1 MALEPGVPPREPPQ
15 RGGFPVRRRRLSAW
29 LSELAHL
36 DRRERSRRLHEG
48 VYTLNRLEIPPRRRL
63 ALMEQLRPAVREVL
77 DYLSS
82 RIQSQALPLPERARR
97 IYDLNIDLLRECAL
111 GYTIVLVAEGPNG
124 RRRRIAP
131 AAERA
136 LALHGEWM
144 LRAAQIYARVPDAFW
159 ETANGIYDIAD
170 RAGVAYRAIEDA
182 ELPQGDGQ
190 RTSQTPIAIYRR
202 ILLFALAGTQG
213 LSRGEAERI
222 YRALAEW
229 ADDAHLGIDDGAVSG
244 GTCFAIDLET
254 ARGPSPLSEWTV
266 TPEARIRVLEVDT
279 VVDRVEAL
287 YRQSPPDDSPLADRN
302 RVGAA
307 ALRRLIDSWRP
318 ATHERSERAQR
329 GEEVDAEVTLSVIVA
344 RLTAEFAPEEEER
357 KQRRHRLDTPGAA
370 LTLQTIERP
379 DDPGDSPAEGTAGAS
394 WDEVEVGQ
402 DRSAGYAAARRAE
415 ARLDREG
422 TRPEHPRWLL
432 QDVSATG
439 WRLWWASDGSSRA
452 TVGELAALR
461 LASDDGSGHRWSIGV
476 IRRMQFLDDER
487 FEIGVHA
494 LSRRVTPARVRREP
508 ANPNR
513 KRDRRN
519 EPSEPALMLPASQA
533 LDTPA
538 TLLVPA
544 HMFRQGEILEL
555 DLPERLLRIRLAA
568 IRENTG
574 SFSQYELETAP
585 SRGRSAQQRY
595 GEMAGN
601 DPGHQT

>member
-1 MALEPGVPPREPPQ
+1 MALEPGIPPREPPQ
-15 RGGFPVRRRRLSAW
+15 RGGFPVRRRGLSAW

-48 VYTLNRLEIPPRRRL
+48 VHTLNRLEIPPRRRL
-63 ALMEQLRPAVREVL
+63 ALMEQLRPAIREVL
-77 DYLSS
+77 DYLAS
-82 RIQSQALPLPERARR
+82 RVQSQSLPLPERARR
-97 IYDLNIDLLRECAL
+97 IYDLNIDLLREFAL
-111 GYTIVLVAEGPNG
+111 GYTIVLMAEGPNG
-124 RRRRIAP
+124 RRRRVAP

-144 LRAAQIYARVPDAFW
+144 LRAAQIYSRVPDAYW
-159 ETANGIYDIAD
+159 ESANAIYDLAD
-170 RAGVAYRAIEDA
+170 RAGVAYRAVEDA

-190 RTSQTPIAIYRR
+190 RTSQSPIAIYRR

-213 LSRGEAERI
+213 LRRGEAERI

-229 ADDAHLGIDDGAVSG
+229 ADDAHLGIDDGAISG
-244 GTCFAIDLET
+244 GTCFAVDLET

-266 TPEARIRVLEVDT
+266 APESRIRILEVDT

-287 YRQSPPDDSPLADRN
+287 HRQSPPDDSPLADRN

-344 RLTAEFAPEEEER
+344 RLAAEFAPEENAER
-357 KQRRHRLDTPGAA
+357 RRHQLDTPGAA
-370 LTLQTIERP
+370 LTLQTIEGPEKR
-379 DDPGDSPAEGTAGAS
+379 GAESAEGAAGAS

-402 DRSAGYAAARRAE
+402 DRSVGYAAARRAE

-432 QDVSATG
+432 QDVSTTG

-461 LASDDGSGHRWSIGV
+461 LSSDDGSGYRWSIGV

-494 LSRRVTPARVRREP
+494 LSRRATPARVRREP
-508 ANPNR
+508 TNPNR
-513 KRDRRN
+513 KRDRRS
-519 EPSEPALMLPASQA
+519 EPSEPALMLPASQT
-533 LDTPA
+533 LDTAA

-544 HMFRQGEILEL
+544 HMFRQGEVLEL
-555 DLPERLLRIRLAA
+555 DLPERLLRIRLAT

-585 SRGRSAQQRY
+585 SRGRSAQQK
-595 GEMAGN
+595 N
-601 DPGHQT
+601 DAPADEDLSRRS

>member
-1 MALEPGVPPREPPQ
+1 MALEPGIPPRERPQ
-15 RGGFPVRRRRLSAW
+15 RGGFPVRRRGLSAW
-29 LSELAHL
+29 ISGLAHL

-48 VYTLNRLEIPPRRRL
+48 VHALNRLDIPPRRRL
-63 ALMEQLRPAVREVL
+63 LLMEELRPGIREVL
-77 DYLSS
+77 DYLAS

-111 GYTIVLVAEGPNG
+111 GYTIILVAEGADG

-144 LRAAQIYARVPDAFW
+144 LRAAQIYSRVPEAFW
-159 ETANGIYDIAD
+159 EAVNGIYDIAE
-170 RAGVAYRAIEDA
+170 RAGVAYRAVED
-182 ELPQGDGQ
+182 EDLPPGDRQ
-190 RTSQTPIAIYRR
+190 RRSQSPIAIYRR

-213 LSRGEAERI
+213 LRRGEAERI

-244 GTCFAIDLET
+244 GTCFAVDLET
-254 ARGPSPLSEWTV
+254 ARGPSPLGEWTV
-266 TPEARIRVLEVDT
+266 SPEARLRVLEVDT
-279 VVDRVEAL
+279 LVARIEEL
-287 YRQSPPDDSPLADRN
+287 ERQSPPDDSPLADRN
-302 RVGAA
+302 RVGSA

-318 ATHERSERAQR
+318 ATHERSERAER
-329 GEEVDAEVTLSVIVA
+329 GEEVDAEVTLNVIVA
-344 RLTAEFAPEEEER
+344 RLAAENAPDEER
-357 KQRRHRLDTPGAA
+357 TKRRHRLDTPGAA
-370 LTLQTIERP
+370 LTLQTIERA
-379 DDPGDSPAEGTAGAS
+379 GDEGRQAAEGDAGAS
-394 WDEVEVGQ
+394 WAEVEVGQ
-402 DRSAGYAAARRAE
+402 DRSVSYGAARRAE

-422 TRPEHPRWLL
+422 NLPEHPRWLL
-432 QDVSATG
+432 KDVSNTG
-439 WRLWWASDGSSRA
+439 WRLWWDSDGSSRA

-461 LASDDGSGHRWSIGV
+461 LSADDGGGHRWSIGV
-476 IRRMQFLDDER
+476 IRRMQFLDEQR

-494 LSRRVTPARVRREP
+494 LSRRGMPARVRREP

-513 KRDRRN
+513 KRDRRG
-519 EPSEPALMLPASQA
+519 EPSEPALMLPASQT

-555 DLPERLLRIRLAA
+555 DLPQRMLRIRLGT

-585 SRGRSAQQRY
+585 SRGRSAREQH
-595 GEMAGN
+595 GDSGDDAET
-601 DPGHQT
+601 P

>member
-1 MALEPGVPPREPPQ
+1 MALETRIPPREPPQ
-15 RGGFPVRRRRLSAW
+15 RGGFPVRRRALSAW
-29 LSELAHL
+29 LSQLAHL

-48 VYTLNRLEIPPRRRL
+48 VHTLNRLEIPPRRRL
-63 ALMEQLRPAVREVL
+63 ALMEELRPAIREVL
-77 DYLSS
+77 DYLAS

-97 IYDLNIDLLRECAL
+97 IYDLNIDLLHECAL
-111 GYTIVLVAEGPNG
+111 GYTIALVAEGPNG

-144 LRAAQIYARVPDAFW
+144 LRAAQIYSRVPEAFW
-159 ETANGIYDIAD
+159 EAVNGIYDIAD
-170 RAGVAYRAIEDA
+170 RAGVTYRAVEDA
-182 ELPQGDGQ
+182 ELPQVDER
-190 RTSQTPIAIYRR
+190 RTSQSPITIYRR

-213 LSRGEAERI
+213 LRRGEAERI

-229 ADDAHLGIDDGAVSG
+229 ADDARLGIDDGAVSG

-254 ARGPSPLSEWTV
+254 ARGPSPLGEWTV
-266 TPEARIRVLEVDT
+266 TPEARIRVLEVDPL
-279 VVDRVEAL
+279 VDRIEAL
-287 YRQSPPDDSPLADRN
+287 CRQSPPDDSPLADRN
-302 RVGAA
+302 RVGSA

-318 ATHERSERAQR
+318 ATHERSERARR
-329 GEEVDAEVTLSVIVA
+329 GEEVDAEVTLSIIVA
-344 RLTAEFAPEEEER
+344 RLAAEFAPEEAR
-357 KQRRHRLDTPGAA
+357 PARRHRLDTPGAA
-370 LTLQTIERP
+370 LTLQTIDRS
-379 DDPGDSPAEGTAGAS
+379 DGPAEQSAEGAAGAS

-402 DRSAGYAAARRAE
+402 DRSVGYAAARRAE

-461 LASDDGSGHRWSIGV
+461 LSSDDGSGHRWSIGL

-513 KRDRRN
+513 KRDRRG
-519 EPSEPALMLPASQA
+519 EPSEPALMLPASRT

-555 DLPERLLRIRLAA
+555 DLPERLLRVRLGA

-574 SFSQYELETAP
+574 SFSQYELEAAP
-585 SRGRSAQQRY
+585 SRGRSAQQRD
-595 GEMAGN
+595 GSTFDD
-601 DPGHQT
+601 DPGRQA

>member
-1 MALEPGVPPREPPQ
+1 VAPE
-15 RGGFPVRRRRLSAW
+15 
-29 LSELAHL
+29 
-36 DRRERSRRLHEG
+36 
-48 VYTLNRLEIPPRRRL
+48 
-63 ALMEQLRPAVREVL
+63 
-77 DYLSS
+77 S
-82 RIQSQALPLPERARR
+82 RIR
-97 IYDLNIDLLRECAL
+97 I
-111 GYTIVLVAEGPNG
+111 
-124 RRRRIAP
+124 
-131 AAERA
+131 
-136 LALHGEWM
+136 
-144 LRAAQIYARVPDAFW
+144 
-159 ETANGIYDIAD
+159 
-170 RAGVAYRAIEDA
+170 
-182 ELPQGDGQ
+182 
-190 RTSQTPIAIYRR
+190 
-202 ILLFALAGTQG
+202 
-213 LSRGEAERI
+213 
-222 YRALAEW
+222 
-229 ADDAHLGIDDGAVSG
+229 
-244 GTCFAIDLET
+244 
-254 ARGPSPLSEWTV
+254 
-266 TPEARIRVLEVDT
+266 LEVDT

-344 RLTAEFAPEEEER
+344 RLAAEFAPEESEGR
-357 KQRRHRLDTPGAA
+357 RRHRLDTPGAA

-379 DDPGDSPAEGTAGAS
+379 DDQGSEAAEGAAGAS

-402 DRSAGYAAARRAE
+402 DRSTGYAAARRAE

-432 QDVSATG
+432 QDVSTTG

-461 LASDDGSGHRWSIGV
+461 LSSDDDSGYRWSIGV

-494 LSRRVTPARVRREP
+494 LSRRATPARVRREP

-519 EPSEPALMLPASQA
+519 EPSEPALMLPASQT
-533 LDTPA
+533 LDTAA

-544 HMFRQGEILEL
+544 HMFRQGEVLEL
-555 DLPERLLRIRLAA
+555 DLPERMLRIRLAT

-585 SRGRSAQQRY
+585 SRGRSAQQK
-595 GEMAGN
+595 N
-601 DPGHQT
+601 DVTADGDSSRRS

>member
-1 MALEPGVPPREPPQ
+1 MALEPDIPPREPPR
-15 RGGFPVRRRRLSAW
+15 RGGFPVRRRGLSAW

-48 VYTLNRLEIPPRRRL
+48 VHTLNRLEIPPRRRL
-63 ALMEQLRPAVREVL
+63 ILMEELRPAIREVL
-77 DYLSS
+77 DYLTS
-82 RIQSQALPLPERARR
+82 RIQSQALPLPDRARR
-97 IYDLNIDLLRECAL
+97 IHELNIELLRECAL
-111 GYTIVLVAEGPNG
+111 GYTIVLVAEGPRG
-124 RRRRIAP
+124 RRRRIAS

-136 LALHGEWM
+136 LALYGEWM
-144 LRAAQIYARVPDAFW
+144 LRSAQIYSRVPDAFW
-159 ETANGIYDIAD
+159 AAVNGIYDVAE
-170 RAGVAYRAIEDA
+170 RAGVAYREVEDG
-182 ELPQGDGQ
+182 ELPQRDSR
-190 RTSQTPIAIYRR
+190 RTAQSPIAIFRR

-213 LSRGEAERI
+213 LRRGEAERI
-222 YRALAEW
+222 YGMLAEW
-229 ADDAHLGIDDGAVSG
+229 ARDAHLGIDDGAVSG

-254 ARGPSPLSEWTV
+254 ARGPSPLGAWTV
-266 TPEARIRVLEVDT
+266 TADARIRVLEVDT
-279 VVDRVEAL
+279 VVEHVEAL
-287 YRQSPPDDSPLADRN
+287 YRQSPPDDSPIGDRN
-302 RVGAA
+302 RVGSA

-344 RLTAEFAPEEEER
+344 RLWAEFAPEASR
-357 KQRRHRLDTPGAA
+357 KRRRHRLDTPGAA

-379 DDPGDSPAEGTAGAS
+379 EDRGSQSAEGAAGAS
-394 WDEVEVGQ
+394 WDEVEIGQ
-402 DRSAGYAAARRAE
+402 DRSVGYAAARRVE

-432 QDVSATG
+432 KDVSATG

-461 LASDDGSGHRWSIGV
+461 LSSDEGSGHRWSIGV

-494 LSRRVTPARVRREP
+494 LSRRVTPARVRHEP

-513 KRDRRN
+513 KRDRRK
-519 EPSEPALMLPASQA
+519 EPGEPALMLPASRT
-533 LDTPA
+533 LDAPA

-544 HMFRQGEILEL
+544 HMFRKGAILEV
-555 DLPERLLRIRLAA
+555 DLPERMLRVRLNA

-574 SFSQYELETAP
+574 SFSQYELATAP

-595 GEMAGN
+595 DETAG
-601 DPGHQT
+601 DEPGRQT

>member
-1 MALEPGVPPREPPQ
+1 MALEPGTPPREPPQ
-15 RGGFPVRRRRLSAW
+15 RGGFPVRRRGLSAW
-29 LSELAHL
+29 LSDLAHL

-48 VYTLNRLEIPPRRRL
+48 IHTLNRLEIPARRRL
-63 ALMEQLRPAVREVL
+63 ALMEELRPAVREVL
-77 DYLSS
+77 DYLAS

-97 IYDLNIDLLRECAL
+97 IYELNIDLLRECAL
-111 GYTIVLVAEGPNG
+111 GYTIALLAEGPGG

-144 LRAAQIYARVPDAFW
+144 LRSAQIYSRVPDAFW
-159 ETANGIYDIAD
+159 QNVHAIFDLAE
-170 RAGVAYRAIEDA
+170 RAGVAYSAVEDSEIA
-182 ELPQGDGQ
+182 QGDGQ
-190 RTSQTPIAIYRR
+190 RTSQSPIAIYRR

-213 LSRGEAERI
+213 LRRGEAERI
-222 YRALAEW
+222 YRALADW
-229 ADDAHLGIDDGAVSG
+229 ADDAHLGVDDGAVSG

-254 ARGPSPLSEWTV
+254 ARGPSLLGDWTV

-279 VVDRVEAL
+279 VVERVEAL
-287 YRQSPPDDSPLADRN
+287 YRDSPPDDSPLADRN

-318 ATHERSERAQR
+318 STHERSERAQR
-329 GEEVDAEVTLSVIVA
+329 GEEVDAEVTLGVIVA
-344 RLTAEFAPEEEER
+344 RLAAEFAPEENR
-357 KQRRHRLDTPGAA
+357 GRRRHRLDTPGAA
-370 LTLQTIERP
+370 LTLQTIEGP
-379 DDPGDSPAEGTAGAS
+379 DRAPDPAEGNAGAS

-402 DRSAGYAAARRAE
+402 DRSAGYAAARQAE

-439 WRLWWASDGSSRA
+439 WRLWWDSDGSSRA

-461 LASDDGSGHRWSIGV
+461 LSADDDSEYRWSIGV

-513 KRDRRN
+513 KRDRRS
-519 EPSEPALMLPASQA
+519 EPSEPALMLPASQT

-555 DLPERLLRIRLAA
+555 DLPERMLRIRLAA

-585 SRGRSAQQRY
+585 SRGRSAQKRP
-595 GEMAGN
+595 GETAGE
-601 DPGHQT
+601 DPSHHT

>member
-15 RGGFPVRRRRLSAW
+15 RGGFPVRRRALSQW
-29 LSELAHL
+29 LSGLAHL

-48 VYTLNRLEIPPRRRL
+48 VHTLNRLDIPPRRRL
-63 ALMEQLRPAVREVL
+63 ALMEELRPAIREVL

-97 IYDLNIDLLRECAL
+97 IYALNIDLLRECAL
-111 GYTIVLVAEGPNG
+111 GYTIVLLAEGPNG

-144 LRAAQIYARVPDAFW
+144 LRSAQIYARVPDAFW
-159 ETANGIYDIAD
+159 ESVNAIYDIAD
-170 RAGVAYRAIEDA
+170 RAGVAYRAVEDA
-182 ELPQGDGQ
+182 DLPQGEGQ
-190 RTSQTPIAIYRR
+190 PTSQSPIAIYRR

-213 LSRGEAERI
+213 LRRGEAERI
-222 YRALAEW
+222 YRALATW

-266 TPEARIRVLEVDT
+266 TPEARIRVLEVDS
-279 VVDRVEAL
+279 VADRVDAL

-318 ATHERSERAQR
+318 STHERSERAQR
-329 GEEVDAEVTLSVIVA
+329 GEEVDAEVSLSVIVA
-344 RLTAEFAPEEEER
+344 RLWAEFAPEEAGR
-357 KQRRHRLDTPGAA
+357 RRRHRLDTAGAA
-370 LTLQTIERP
+370 LTLQTIEGP
-379 DDPGDSPAEGTAGAS
+379 DDQREESAERTAGAS

-402 DRSAGYAAARRAE
+402 DRSSGYAAARRAE

-422 TRPEHPRWLL
+422 TRPENPRWLL

-452 TVGELAALR
+452 TVGELASLR
-461 LASDDGSGHRWSIGV
+461 LAADDDSDYRWSIGV

-494 LSRRVTPARVRREP
+494 LSRRATPARVRREP

-519 EPSEPALMLPASQA
+519 ESSEPALMLPASQT
-533 LDTPA
+533 LDTAA

-544 HMFRQGEILEL
+544 HMFRQGDILEL
-555 DLPERLLRIRLAA
+555 DLPETLLRIRLAT

-574 SFSQYELETAP
+574 SFSQYEIETAP
-585 SRGRSAQQRY
+585 SRGRSAQQRP
-595 GEMAGN
+595 GDATGA
-601 DPGHQT
+601 DPGQGS

>member
-1 MALEPGVPPREPPQ
+1 MALEPRIPPREPPQ
-15 RGGFPVRRRRLSAW
+15 RGGFPVRRRGLSAW
-29 LSELAHL
+29 LSQLAHL

-48 VYTLNRLEIPPRRRL
+48 VHTLNRLEIPPRRRL
-63 ALMEQLRPAVREVL
+63 ALMEELRPAIREVL
-77 DYLSS
+77 DYLAS
-82 RIQSQALPLPERARR
+82 RIQSQALPLPDRARR
-97 IYDLNIDLLRECAL
+97 IYDLNIDLLCECAL

-144 LRAAQIYARVPDAFW
+144 LRAAQIYSRVPEAFW
-159 ETANGIYDIAD
+159 EAVNGIYDIAD
-170 RAGVAYRAIEDA
+170 RAGIAYRMVDDA
-182 ELPQGDGQ
+182 ELPQLDER
-190 RTSQTPIAIYRR
+190 RTSQSPITIYRR

-213 LSRGEAERI
+213 LRRGEAERI

-229 ADDAHLGIDDGAVSG
+229 ADDARLGIDDGAVSG
-244 GTCFAIDLET
+244 GTWFGIDLET
-254 ARGPSPLSEWTV
+254 ARGPSRLGEWTV

-279 VVDRVEAL
+279 LVDRIEAL
-287 YRQSPPDDSPLADRN
+287 CRQSPPDDSPLADRN
-302 RVGAA
+302 RVGSA

-318 ATHERSERAQR
+318 CTHERSERAR
-329 GEEVDAEVTLSVIVA
+329 KGEEVDAEVTLSIIVA
-344 RLTAEFAPEEEER
+344 RLAAEFAPEGTR
-357 KQRRHRLDTPGAA
+357 PRRRHQLDTPGAA
-370 LTLQTIERP
+370 LTLQTIDRSDAPAVQSGE
-379 DDPGDSPAEGTAGAS
+379 GDAGAS

-402 DRSAGYAAARRAE
+402 DRSVAYQAARRAE

-439 WRLWWASDGSSRA
+439 WRLWWASEGSSRA

-461 LASDDGSGHRWSIGV
+461 LSSDDDSSHRWSIGV

-494 LSRRVTPARVRREP
+494 LSRRVTPGCVRREP

-513 KRDRRN
+513 KRDRRG
-519 EPSEPALMLPASQA
+519 EPSEPALMLPASRT
-533 LDTPA
+533 LETPA

-544 HMFRQGEILEL
+544 HMFRQGDILEL
-555 DLPERLLRIRLAA
+555 DLPERLLRVRLGS

-574 SFSQYELETAP
+574 SFSEYEIEAAP
-585 SRGRSAQQRY
+585 ARGRSAQQRY
-595 GEMAGN
+595 GGTVDD
-601 DPGHQT
+601 DPGREA

>member
-1 MALEPGVPPREPPQ
+1 M
-15 RGGFPVRRRRLSAW
+15 RRRGLSAW

-48 VYTLNRLEIPPRRRL
+48 VHTLNRLEIPSRRRL
-63 ALMEQLRPAVREVL
+63 ALMEDLRPALREVL
-77 DYLSS
+77 EYLAS
-82 RIQSQALPLPERARR
+82 RIQSQALPLPDRARR
-97 IYDLNIDLLRECAL
+97 IHDLNIDLLRECAL
-111 GYTIVLVAEGPNG
+111 GYTIIVVSEGPNG
-124 RRRRIAP
+124 RRRRIAT

-144 LRAAQIYARVPDAFW
+144 LRTAQIYARVPEAYWHAVNGVYD
-159 ETANGIYDIAD
+159 TAE
-170 RAGVAYRAIEDA
+170 RAGVAYRPVEDS
-182 ELPQGDGQ
+182 ELPRGEARRD
-190 RTSQTPIAIYRR
+190 SQSPISIYRR
-202 ILLFALAGTQG
+202 ILLFGLAGTQG
-213 LSRGEAERI
+213 LRRGEAERI
-222 YRALAEW
+222 YRALADW
-229 ADDAHLGIDDGAVSG
+229 SDDAHLGIDDGAVSG
-244 GTCFAIDLET
+244 GTCFAVDLET
-254 ARGPSPLSEWTV
+254 ARGPSPLGEWTV
-266 TPEARIRVLEVDT
+266 TPEARIRVLEVDS
-279 VVDRVEAL
+279 VVDRLEAL
-287 YRQSPPDDSPLADRN
+287 HRQSPPDDSPLADRN

-318 ATHERSERAQR
+318 ANHERSERAQR
-329 GEEVDAEVTLSVIVA
+329 GEEVDAEVTLSVIVE
-344 RLTAEFAPEEEER
+344 RLAAEFAPGEEQTR
-357 KQRRHRLDTPGAA
+357 RRHRLDTPGAA

-379 DDPGDSPAEGTAGAS
+379 DDQGKQAAEGDAGAS
-394 WDEVEVGQ
+394 WDEVKVGQ
-402 DRSAGYAAARRAE
+402 DRSIGYASARRAE

-432 QDVSATG
+432 QDVSTTG
-439 WRLWWASDGSSRA
+439 WRLWWDSEGASRA

-461 LASDDGSGHRWSIGV
+461 ISSDDGSGHRWSIGV

-494 LSRRVTPARVRREP
+494 LSRRGTPARVRREP

-519 EPSEPALMLPASQA
+519 EASEPALMLPASQT

-555 DLPERLLRIRLAA
+555 ELPDRMLRIRLAA

-585 SRGRSAQQRY
+585 SRGRGAQEKQ
-595 GEMAGN
+595 GETAGD
-601 DPGHQT
+601 DPGRAT

>member
-1 MALEPGVPPREPPQ
+1 MALEPGIPLRETPQ
-15 RGGFPVRRRRLSAW
+15 RGGFPVRRRKLSAW
-29 LSELAHL
+29 VSGLAHL

-48 VYTLNRLEIPPRRRL
+48 VHTLNRLEIPPRRRL
-63 ALMEQLRPAVREVL
+63 ALMEELRPGIREVL
-77 DYLSS
+77 DYLAS

-111 GYTIVLVAEGPNG
+111 GYTIVLVAEGPGG
-124 RRRRIAP
+124 RRRRIAL

-144 LRAAQIYARVPDAFW
+144 LRSAQIYSQVPEAFW
-159 ETANGIYDIAD
+159 ENVNGIFDIAE
-170 RAGVAYRAIEDA
+170 RAGVAYRAVEDA
-182 ELPQGDGQ
+182 DLPQGDGK
-190 RTSQTPIAIYRR
+190 RTSQSPIAIYRR

-213 LSRGEAERI
+213 LRRGEAERI
-222 YRALAEW
+222 YWTLAEW
-229 ADDAHLGIDDGAVSG
+229 ADDAHLGTDDGAVSG

-254 ARGPSPLSEWTV
+254 ARGPSPLGEWTV

-279 VVDRVEAL
+279 VVERVEAL
-287 YRQSPPDDSPLADRN
+287 YRESPPDDSPLADRN

-307 ALRRLIDSWRP
+307 ALGRLINSWRP

-344 RLTAEFAPEEEER
+344 RLAAEFAPEEAQQR
-357 KQRRHRLDTPGAA
+357 RRHRLDTPGAA

-379 DDPGDSPAEGTAGAS
+379 DASGGESAEGAAGAS

-422 TRPEHPRWLL
+422 TGPEHPRWLL

-461 LASDDGSGHRWSIGV
+461 LSSDDGSGHRWSIGV

-494 LSRRVTPARVRREP
+494 LSRQVTPARVRREP

-513 KRDRRN
+513 KRDRRG
-519 EPSEPALMLPASQA
+519 EPSEPALMLPASQT

-555 DLPERLLRIRLAA
+555 DLPERMLRVRLAT

-574 SFSQYELETAP
+574 SFSQYELENAP
-585 SRGRSAQQRY
+585 SRGRSAQQ
-595 GEMAGN
+595 GN
-601 DPGHQT
+601 DETAGQESSRRT

>member
-1 MALEPGVPPREPPQ
+1 MALEPGIPPREPPQ
-15 RGGFPVRRRRLSAW
+15 RGGFPVRRRGLSAW

-48 VYTLNRLEIPPRRRL
+48 VHTLNRLEIPPRRRL
-63 ALMEQLRPAVREVL
+63 ALMEELRPAVLEVL
-77 DYLSS
+77 DYLAS
-82 RIQSQALPLPERARR
+82 RIQSQSLPLPERARR
-97 IYDLNIDLLRECAL
+97 IYELNIDLLRECAL
-111 GYTIVLVAEGPNG
+111 GYTIVLMAEGPNG
-124 RRRRIAP
+124 RRRRVAP

-144 LRAAQIYARVPDAFW
+144 LRAAQIYSRVPDAFW
-159 ETANGIYDIAD
+159 ESANGIYDIAD
-170 RAGVAYRAIEDA
+170 RAGVAYRAVEDA
-182 ELPQGDGQ
+182 ELPQGDSQ
-190 RTSQTPIAIYRR
+190 RTSQSPIAIYRR

-213 LSRGEAERI
+213 LRRGEAERI

-244 GTCFAIDLET
+244 GTCFAVDLET

-266 TPEARIRVLEVDT
+266 APESRIRILEVDT

-344 RLTAEFAPEEEER
+344 RLAAEFAPEESEGR
-357 KQRRHRLDTPGAA
+357 RRHRLDTPGAA

-379 DDPGDSPAEGTAGAS
+379 DDQGSEAAEGAAGAS

-402 DRSAGYAAARRAE
+402 DRSTGYAAARRAE

-432 QDVSATG
+432 QDVSTTG

-461 LASDDGSGHRWSIGV
+461 LSSDDDSGYRWSIGV

-494 LSRRVTPARVRREP
+494 LSRRATPARVRREP

-519 EPSEPALMLPASQA
+519 EPSEPALMLPASQT
-533 LDTPA
+533 LDTAA

-544 HMFRQGEILEL
+544 HMFRQGEVLEL
-555 DLPERLLRIRLAA
+555 DLPERMLRIRLAT

-585 SRGRSAQQRY
+585 SRGRSAQQK
-595 GEMAGN
+595 N
-601 DPGHQT
+601 DVTADGDSSRRS

>member
-1 MALEPGVPPREPPQ
+1 MTLEQGIPPREPPQ
-15 RGGFPVRRRRLSAW
+15 RGGFPVRRRGLSAW
-29 LSELAHL
+29 LSGLAHL
-36 DRRERSRRLHEG
+36 DRRERSRRLHDG
-48 VYTLNRLEIPPRRRL
+48 VHTLNRLEIPPRRRL
-63 ALMEQLRPAVREVL
+63 ALMEELRPAIREVL
-77 DYLSS
+77 DWLAS
-82 RIQSQALPLPERARR
+82 RVQSQALPLPERARR
-97 IYDLNIDLLRECAL
+97 IHDLNIDLLRECAL

-124 RRRRIAP
+124 RRHRVAS

-136 LALHGEWM
+136 LALYGEWM
-144 LRAAQIYARVPDAFW
+144 LRAAQIYSRVPDTFW
-159 ETANGIYDIAD
+159 EATNGIYDIIE
-170 RAGVAYRAIEDA
+170 RAGVAHRMVDDA
-182 ELPQGDGQ
+182 DLPQGDGQ
-190 RTSQTPIAIYRR
+190 RSSQSPIAMYRR

-213 LSRGEAERI
+213 LRRGEGERI

-229 ADDAHLGIDDGAVSG
+229 ADDAHLGFDDGAVSG

-266 TPEARIRVLEVDT
+266 TPEARIRILEVDT
-279 VVDRVEAL
+279 VVDRVETL

-302 RVGAA
+302 RVAAA

-329 GEEVDAEVTLSVIVA
+329 GEEVDAEVTLSIIVA
-344 RLTAEFAPEEEER
+344 RLAAEFAPEESEGR
-357 KQRRHRLDTPGAA
+357 RRHRLDTPGAA

-379 DDPGDSPAEGTAGAS
+379 DEAVSQAAEGNAGAS
-394 WDEVEVGQ
+394 WDDLDVGQ
-402 DRSAGYAAARRAE
+402 DRAGGYAAARRAE
-415 ARLDREG
+415 ARLDQEG

-432 QDVSATG
+432 QDVSTTG
-439 WRLWWASDGSSRA
+439 WRLWWDSDGSSRA

-461 LASDDGSGHRWSIGV
+461 LSADDGSGHRWTIGV

-494 LSRRVTPARVRREP
+494 LSRRATPARVRREP

-519 EPSEPALMLPASQA
+519 EPSEPALMLPASQT
-533 LDTPA
+533 LDTAA

-555 DLPERLLRIRLAA
+555 DLPERMLRIKLAV

-574 SFSQYELETAP
+574 SFSQYELESAP
-585 SRGRSAQQRY
+585 SRGRSAKANQ
-595 GEMAGN
+595 GETRADERGR
-601 DPGHQT
+601 PT

>member
-1 MALEPGVPPREPPQ
+1 MALEPGVPSREPPQ
-15 RGGFPVRRRRLSAW
+15 RGGFPVRRRALSKW
-29 LSELAHL
+29 LSGLAHL

-48 VYTLNRLEIPPRRRL
+48 VHILNRLEIPPRRRL
-63 ALMEQLRPAVREVL
+63 ALMEELRPAIREVL

-82 RIQSQALPLPERARR
+82 RIQSQALPLPDRARR

-111 GYTIVLVAEGPNG
+111 GYTIILLAEGPKG
-124 RRRRIAP
+124 RRRRVAP

-144 LRAAQIYARVPDAFW
+144 LRSAQIYARVPDAFW
-159 ETANGIYDIAD
+159 ESVNAIYDITD
-170 RAGVAYRAIEDA
+170 RAGVAYRAVDDA
-182 ELPQGDGQ
+182 ELPQSEGQ
-190 RTSQTPIAIYRR
+190 PTSQSPIAIYRR

-213 LSRGEAERI
+213 LRRGEAERI
-222 YRALAEW
+222 YRALATW

-266 TPEARIRVLEVDT
+266 TPEARIRVLEVDS

-318 ATHERSERAQR
+318 STHERSERAQR
-329 GEEVDAEVTLSVIVA
+329 GEEVDAEVSLSVIVA
-344 RLTAEFAPEEEER
+344 RLWAEFAPEETGKR
-357 KQRRHRLDTPGAA
+357 RRHRLETPGAA
-370 LTLQTIERP
+370 LTLQTIEARG
-379 DDPGDSPAEGTAGAS
+379 DRQGDSAERTAGAS

-402 DRSAGYAAARRAE
+402 DRSGSYAAARRAE

-422 TRPEHPRWLL
+422 TRPENPRWLL

-461 LASDDGSGHRWSIGV
+461 LAADDDSDYRWSIGV

-494 LSRRVTPARVRREP
+494 LSRRATPARVRREP

-519 EPSEPALMLPASQA
+519 ESSEPALMLPASQT
-533 LDTPA
+533 LDTTA

-544 HMFRQGEILEL
+544 HMFRQGDILEL
-555 DLPERLLRIRLAA
+555 DLPETLLRIRLAT

-574 SFSQYELETAP
+574 SFSQYEIETAP
-585 SRGRSAQQRY
+585 PRGRSAQQRH
-595 GEMAGN
+595 GDAAGA
-601 DPGHQT
+601 DPGQGI